1 VLNLTVLALGFLHGL
16 GADHLMAIAA
26 LSAGRAGD
34 EPRYARTVG
43 VAVRFAI
50 GHALLLAIGTT
61 AVLILG
67 WNIPVVVEQASER
80 LGGLLLVALGV
91 TALWAA
97 WTRRVYVHRH
107 PHAHLPGQ
115 PEHSHWHMHLGREH
129 RHPVP
134 AAHSALPGVLGGV
147 FAVSGL
153 RALTLLAPFESAGH
167 SLGAL
172 LGLVA
177 LFAFGIL
184 LSMAIFGILLA
195 RVMQSSRVTTLAAE
209 AAALTTTVGS
219 IALGLYW
226 IGV

>member
-1 VLNLTVLALGFLHGL
+1 
-16 GADHLMAIAA
+16 
-26 LSAGRAGD
+26 
-34 EPRYARTVG
+34 
-43 VAVRFAI
+43 
-50 GHALLLAIGTT
+50 
-61 AVLILG
+61 
-67 WNIPVVVEQASER
+67 
-80 LGGLLLVALGV
+80 
-91 TALWAA
+91 
-97 WTRRVYVHRH
+97 
-107 PHAHLPGQ
+107 
-115 PEHSHWHMHLGREH
+115 MHLGREH

-172 LGLVA
+172 LGLLA

-184 LSMAIFGILLA
+184 RSIAIFGILLA

-209 AAALTTTVGS
+209 AAALTTAVGS